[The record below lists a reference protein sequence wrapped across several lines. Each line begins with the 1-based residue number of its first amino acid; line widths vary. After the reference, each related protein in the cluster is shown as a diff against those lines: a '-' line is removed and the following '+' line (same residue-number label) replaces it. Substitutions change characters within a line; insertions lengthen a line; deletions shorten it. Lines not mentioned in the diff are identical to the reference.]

1 MAPNF
6 HNYNTFQHM
15 QSWPPFQPTSG
26 FGFDSRGSSPPDHSE
41 IDLDPELCLKP
52 LSKKSVEEVCQVLRT
67 VDGMTSNRIDAY
79 CDAVT
84 SQNISG
90 AVLSHCKIEELK
102 TVLNMNFGDWE
113 LFQLV
118 VLALRERERK
128 MKFERKTLSLQPQ
141 STSSSLP
148 RRSPHPSGLSFLYRS
163 RLHSWVLSY
172 VRSTLVENAN
182 YSQEVVGSS
191 GYRHLSLKIPNVEFF

>member
-15 QSWPPFQPTSG
+15 PSWPPFQPTSG

-67 VDGMTSNRIDAY
+67 VDGMTSNRVDAY

-102 TVLNMNFGDWE
+102 TVLGS
-113 LFQLV
+113 LRGAKVTGGAASKLSKIRV
-118 VLALRERERK
+118 VRKSIARVYIVMHQKQKENLR
-128 MKFERKTLSLQPQ
+128 KFYKV
-141 STSSSLP
+141 
-148 RRSPHPSGLSFLYRS
+148 S
-163 RLHSWVLSY
+163 RTQICSY
-172 VRSTLVENAN
+172 
-182 YSQEVVGSS
+182 Y
-191 GYRHLSLKIPNVEFF
+191 